1 MAALFEIRRPT
12 CTSNTGKEFE
22 LASIG
27 ALLAIAALLLIPLVP
42 AAVLYK
48 ALTPKR
54 PTDATGKA
62 TPEEGEAQGGWS
74 ADGRMFGKA
83 NLTFKVVGSTAT
95 YVVLL
100 AVSIFTYLFL
110 MNEADKDAQRIA
122 DSLKDNQAW
131 TVRVPIRLRDASGNV
146 LPVDGG
152 TLPQVRVETQPALIQ
167 ASASDVTFRVIL
179 SDGKFPTA
187 RFQLPALD
195 PVVLDLNDSEK
206 VRFDYPSR
214 QIIGTQPVWIVLR
227 NAYGATNGSQLATY
241 PDPADE
247 ARPPSPTTSPVSQ
260 GNAQ

>member
-1 MAALFEIRRPT
+1 MAGPA
-12 CTSNTGKEFE
+12 NTGKEVE
-22 LASIG
+22 MASID

-48 ALTPKR
+48 ALTPAR
-54 PTDATGKA
+54 QAGDAAGKSA
-62 TPEEGEAQGGWS
+62 PEDGEAQGGWS
-74 ADGRMFGKA
+74 ADGGMFGKA

-110 MNEADKDAQRIA
+110 MNEADKDAQRVA

-146 LPVDGG
+146 LPIDGG
-152 TLPQVRVETQPALIQ
+152 TMPQVRVETQPALIQ
-167 ASASDVTFRVIL
+167 ASANDITFRVIL

-187 RFQLPALD
+187 RFKLPALD

-206 VRFDYPSR
+206 VRFDYASR

-227 NAYGATNGSQLATY
+227 NAYGATNGSQPATY
-241 PDPADE
+241 PNPADE
-247 ARPPSPTTSPVSQ
+247 ARPASPTTSPVSM